1 MQLDNITYDDTLSE
15 LAAYAKN
22 SYYPQKGYGAT
33 AGVCFAYS
41 KANANTIE
49 LWVYQEIPNTKD
61 GVTTRKIEGELAKFD
76 PDVVPVI
83 IKWLQDLN
91 MQLVVNRTGTHTR
104 TVNVFNTDG
113 DLLVSEE
120 DEHVTNEF
128 VSLKIKTDDNGPAY
142 IQLRYG
148 LKNMD
153 AMSTRSGW

>member
-1 MQLDNITYDDTLSE
+1 MQNDITYDDTLSE

-41 KANANTIE
+41 KTNPNTIE

-91 MQLVVNRTGTHTR
+91 MQLVVNLTGTLTR

-113 DLLVSEE
+113 DQSASVE
-120 DEHVTNEF
+120 DEHITNEF
-128 VSLKIKTDDNGPAY
+128 VSIKIKTDDTGPAY

-148 LKNMD
+148 LKNIE
-153 AMSTRSGW
+153 AMSRRSW